1 MAKGPTLDET
11 RVIGCVG
18 SAIAIMVT
26 LFRLWIRIRRRNLW
40 WDDASAFLA
49 MIAIIVFMIGIV
61 TFTTNPTTNP
71 RSLKIA
77 AYYMVDNGFYGVIWV
92 SRASIFFTLL
102 RLAYG
107 RFRTILRWC
116 IGAVGVTYAVLFAQ
130 VFWTCEGNPAWKD
143 APIAQCMLGKK
154 VAIAQLITDCLFDS
168 ILVAAPIYLLRHM
181 KNKRGLKIRLI
192 AVFSS
197 TIFTTAFSLAHAWAI
212 IEDRG
217 LMEFTLASVE
227 VFVSLIVVNLT
238 VIVSWIFRLNDDTTA
253 ESNAQI
259 NTFLKGRLSGQ
270 HSGVKSFKKTQ
281 QASTFNN
288 VMPMTVMVGV
298 QEHIETSYDITL
310 KADITEEED
319 NGSKRTVHFPPA
331 SGPI

>member
-1 MAKGPTLDET
+1 
-11 RVIGCVG
+11 
-18 SAIAIMVT
+18 
-26 LFRLWIRIRRRNLW
+26 
-40 WDDASAFLA
+40 
-49 MIAIIVFMIGIV
+49 MIAIIIFMIGIV
-61 TFTTNPTTNP
+61 TFTTNPTANP
-71 RSLKIA
+71 RSLKVA

-92 SRASIFFTLL
+92 SRVSIFFTLI

-107 RFRTILRWC
+107 RFRTILKWC
-116 IGAVGVTYAVLFAQ
+116 VGAAGLTYAVLFAQ

-154 VAIAQLITDCLFDS
+154 VAVAQLVTDCVFDS
-168 ILVAAPIYLLRHM
+168 ILIASPTYLLKNM
-181 KNKRGLKIRLI
+181 KNRRGLKIRLI

-217 LMEFTLASVE
+217 LMEFTLAGVE

-238 VIVSWIFRLNDDTTA
+238 VIISWIFRVDDDATS
-253 ESNAQI
+253 ESNAQV

-270 HSGVKSFKKTQ
+270 ISGVKSFKRTQ
-281 QASTFNN
+281 QASTLNN

-298 QEHIETSYDITL
+298 QEHIETSYDISL
-310 KADITEEED
+310 KASAEEED
-319 NGSKRTVHFPPA
+319 NGSMGPKKTVHFPSSTA
-331 SGPI
+331 TL

>member
-1 MAKGPTLDET
+1 MPLEA
-11 RVIGCVG
+11 
-18 SAIAIMVT
+18 
-26 LFRLWIRIRRRNLW
+26 
-40 WDDASAFLA
+40 
-49 MIAIIVFMIGIV
+49 
-61 TFTTNPTTNP
+61 TNP
-71 RSLKIA
+71 RSLKVA

-92 SRASIFFTLL
+92 SRASIFFTLI

-107 RFRTILRWC
+107 RFRTILKWC
-116 IGAVGVTYAVLFAQ
+116 VGAVWVTYAVLFAQ

-154 VAIAQLITDCLFDS
+154 VAVAQLVTDCLFD
-168 ILVAAPIYLLRHM
+168 LVLIASPMYLLRNM

-197 TIFTTAFSLAHAWAI
+197 TIFTTAFGLAHAWAI

-217 LMEFTLASVE
+217 LMEFTLAGVE

-238 VIVSWIFRLNDDTTA
+238 VIVSWIFRVDDDATS

-270 HSGVKSFKKTQ
+270 HSGVRSFKRTQ
-281 QASTFNN
+281 QAGTFTCTNAFGN
-288 VMPMTVMVGV
+288 DVMPMAVMVGV
-298 QEHIETSYDITL
+298 QEHIETSYDISL
-310 KADITEEED
+310 KADIAEEED
-319 NGSKRTVHFPPA
+319 NGSVGPKKTVHFPA
-331 SGPI
+331 SSVGS